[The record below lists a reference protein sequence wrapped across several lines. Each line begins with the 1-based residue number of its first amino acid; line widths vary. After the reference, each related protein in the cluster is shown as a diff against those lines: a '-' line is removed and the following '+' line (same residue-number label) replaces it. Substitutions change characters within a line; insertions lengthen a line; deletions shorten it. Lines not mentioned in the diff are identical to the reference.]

1 MALNILM
8 SGASGLLGTATRRY
22 LHARGDHVTALV
34 RHDSTDAAEITWY
47 PDRGVLNPATVGG
60 FDAVIN
66 FSGAGIGD
74 ARWTR
79 NRKAMLLKSRI
90 GSTGLL
96 SRSLVASGSPPTVFL
111 SGSAIGWYGDRGDEL
126 LDETSPH
133 GDGFLADLCEEW
145 EEATADAAEAG
156 VRVTHLRTGLVLSAS
171 GGVLGPLLPLFRIG
185 AGGKLGN
192 GRQWMSWIT
201 IDDYVRAIAFLLDN
215 DLSGPV
221 DLVGPDPV
229 RNAEFTRALG
239 LALGRP
245 TVLTV
250 PRFAIETRMGNEA
263 AAEMALVSQRV
274 APMRLVEAGFSFDDD
289 NIESALK
296 RLLTPDET

>member
-1 MALNILM
+1 MARNILM
-8 SGASGLLGTATRRY
+8 SGASGLLGTATRR
-22 LHARGDHVTALV
+22 LLENRGDQVTALV
-34 RHDSTDAAEITWY
+34 RRDSTGAAEITWN
-47 PDRGVLNPATVGG
+47 PEGDVLDPARVGG
-60 FDAVIN
+60 FDAAIN

-74 ARWTR
+74 RRWTR
-79 NRKAMLLKSRI
+79 GRKETLLASRI
-90 GSTGLL
+90 DSTGLL
-96 SRSLVASGSPPTVFL
+96 SRSLVASGSPPSVFL

-133 GDGFLADLCEEW
+133 GDGFLADLCEDW
-145 EEATADAAEAG
+145 EEATTEATDAG

-201 IDDYVRAIAFLLDN
+201 ADDYARAIAFLLEH
-215 DLSGPV
+215 DLQGPV
-221 DLVGPDPV
+221 DLVGPNPV

-239 LALGRP
+239 AALGRP

-250 PRFAIETRMGNEA
+250 PRFAIETRMGKEA
-263 AAEMALVSQRV
+263 AAEMAFVSQRV
-274 APMRLVEAGFSFDDD
+274 APARLVETGFTFNDEH
-289 NIESALK
+289 IEPALK
-296 RLLTPDET
+296 RLLAPH